1 MCLVCLNYIF
11 CIACLKVIGLT
22 SGHSWSISCIVQ
34 PLVLHIGLSLRALL
48 PLVGVKPHPNDRVT
62 GSKRLHLAAFEQIKF
77 CKVDGGRVCW
87 IYPGNQLI
95 PPPNVDRTSLLNQTN
110 LYLLLGDEELAQPTP
125 PSPPPHPRAC
135 SSSQPSLSHDYPDRH
150 AALRSIQEEQASL

>member
-22 SGHSWSISCIVQ
+22 PGHSQSTSCIVQ

-48 PLVGVKPHPNDRVT
+48 PLVGVKSHPNDRVT

-77 CKVDGGRVCW
+77 CKVDGGRICW
-87 IYPGNQLI
+87 IYPGNRLI
-95 PPPNVDRTSLLNQTN
+95 SLSNVDRTSLLNRVN
-110 LYLLLGDEELAQPTP
+110 LYFLLGYDELVRPAQP
-125 PSPPPHPRAC
+125 PPPTHPRVS
-135 SSSQPSLSHDYPDRH
+135 SSSQPSSSHDYLDLDTILP
-150 AALRSIQEEQASL
+150 SI